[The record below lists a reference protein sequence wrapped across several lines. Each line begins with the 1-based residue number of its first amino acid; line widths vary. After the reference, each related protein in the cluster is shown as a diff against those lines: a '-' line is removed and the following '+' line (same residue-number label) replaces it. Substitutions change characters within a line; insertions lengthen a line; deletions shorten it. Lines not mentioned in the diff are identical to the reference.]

1 MAADQNAGE
10 SSPPAG
16 PDGGVGDASARD
28 AADSDAYDD
37 DALANALADENL
49 RLTLTG
55 SIKLTDIFPAASV
68 DESEQ
73 PEPVQSEPDAPA
85 EPAAEPAAEVTDF
98 SAFAA
103 PSGPAFDLPAPP
115 RRTALG
121 NRDLIQNLDVDAHD
135 TTTRLGVMK
144 QLEEQMRLREEQSRE
159 FEQWE
164 QRMLAIGTP
173 DAIRYVEQT
182 KGDFQGL
189 AVPPG
194 LAPSSAEEV
203 AANEAAEAQ
212 LAVAETEIPLAPP
225 ATIPPAIIRS
235 ATVSP
240 GSAAPPTEG
249 PVAAAHR
256 QTESPLRSRRA
267 ARRAEPVIEQI
278 ELPAAWASIVPSAAD
293 YRTDTTPPAPAP
305 EPPVVESPVADSP
318 RAGSSVA
325 DSPVADSLVVEAP
338 VAETPA
344 GETPAA
350 ETPVVETPAAETP
363 VVETSAVENPAAETP
378 AVETPAV
385 ETSRPLLPDLSS
397 FPPPTTAPFS
407 FDSLISGELAIA
419 AGALPTEDP
428 GVFTPFPHYGYP
440 DENKKPGADDGSA
453 DDLAGDDLPDDYLP
467 DDYQPGDYQ
476 PGDRERDPAASW
488 LSAGAVIGAGADSAL
503 GTGRRSILSLEAAGL
518 EPTPLDERVAKGAR
532 LFWLWFAANSSIV
545 SLAVGGVVF
554 SLGVSLRQAI
564 VAAFVG
570 VAISFLP
577 LGLGTLA
584 SKWSGQPTMVVSRA
598 TFGLLGNIAPAVLAI
613 ITRVFWG
620 AVLLW
625 MLGASTSRL
634 LVIGGAIDEARELLV
649 TLTVIIV
656 GVAVAFAVAFFGYAL
671 FARVQ
676 LVISI
681 LAGVLVI
688 GLIAATWQ
696 SIDLSAALSVADGP
710 WILVLTGTVLVFSFV
725 GLAWA
730 NSSGDLAR
738 YQRPGGSGGAA
749 MLWASF
755 GSTLPAFILIGYG
768 SLLAASSPTIA
779 TGLTDS
785 PIDAVATL
793 VPTWYLIPLLIVA
806 GLSLL
811 SGVIV
816 TIYSGAFAVLAVGL
830 RVQRPASTGIVAA
843 LVLVLAVVI
852 ATAVDGI
859 LPTFRD
865 LATTL
870 AVAVAAWAG
879 IFSADMIIRRRRFDT
894 RSLLVPGGIYPN
906 VNWINL
912 GGFIVATIIGLGLSS
927 ATVGWLGWEGFLFR
941 LVGIPLSGD
950 VATTDLGVV
959 VALVLGVVTPL
970 ALGIRT
976 VREQERAQFAA

>member
-16 PDGGVGDASARD
+16 PDGGDGAAAPDIEYGDVESGD
-28 AADSDAYDD
+28 VEYGD

-55 SIKLTDIFPAASV
+55 SIKLTDIFPAASL
-68 DESEQ
+68 DETS
-73 PEPVQSEPDAPA
+73 PPAPAPAPVAEPV
-85 EPAAEPAAEVTDF
+85 AEVTDF

-103 PSGPAFDLPAPP
+103 PTGPAFDLPAPP

-121 NRDLIQNLDVDAHD
+121 NRDLVQNLDVEAHD

-144 QLEEQMRLREEQSRE
+144 QLEEQMRLRAEQSRE
-159 FEQWE
+159 FQQWE

-173 DAIRYVEQT
+173 DAIRYVEET

-203 AANEAAEAQ
+203 AANEAAEAR
-212 LAVAETEIPLAPP
+212 LAVAETEIP
-225 ATIPPAIIRS
+225 
-235 ATVSP
+235 
-240 GSAAPPTEG
+240 AAPP
-249 PVAAAHR
+249 VADSPTADSPAPTAPASSEAPASAGTSAASHR
-256 QTESPLRSRRA
+256 QTELPLRSRRA

-293 YRTDTTPPAPAP
+293 YQTDAAPPTSTPATSTPQV
-305 EPPVVESPVADSP
+305 PVVETPVAEIP
-318 RAGSSVA
+318 AVA
-325 DSPVADSLVVEAP
+325 PEMLTTPVAEAP
-338 VAETPA
+338 VAETPVA
-344 GETPAA
+344 QNPVA
-350 ETPVVETPAAETP
+350 EPPVAEPP
-363 VVETSAVENPAAETP
+363 VAEP
-378 AVETPAV
+378 PK
-385 ETSRPLLPDLSS
+385 PLLPDLSS

-440 DENKKPGADDGSA
+440 DEKNNPDSDDGSGDDGSG
-453 DDLAGDDLPDDYLP
+453 DDLSGDDLPDDDLLDDYLP
-467 DDYQPGDYQ
+467 GELD
-476 PGDRERDPAASW
+476 RDPASW
-488 LSAGAVIGAGADSAL
+488 LSAGAVVGAGADSAL
-503 GTGRRSILSLEAAGL
+503 GTGRRGILSLEAAGL

-532 LFWLWFAANSSIV
+532 LFWLWFAANSSVV

-634 LVIGGAIDEARELLV
+634 LVIGGAMDESRELLA
-649 TLTVIIV
+649 TLIVIVV
-656 GVAVAFAVAFFGYAL
+656 GLAIAFAVAFFGYAL

-681 LAGVLVI
+681 LAAILVI

-696 SIDLSAALSVADGP
+696 SIDISAALTVADGP
-710 WILVLTGTVLVFSFV
+710 WILVVTGTVLVFSFV

-785 PIDAVATL
+785 PIDAIATL
-793 VPTWYLIPLLIVA
+793 VPTWYPIPLLIVA

-811 SGVIV
+811 SGLIV
-816 TIYSGAFAVLAVGL
+816 TIYSGGFAVLAVGL

-843 LVLVLAVVI
+843 LVLVVAVVI
-852 ATAVDGI
+852 ASAVDGI

-870 AVAVAAWAG
+870 AVPVAAWTG
-879 IFSADMIIRRRRFDT
+879 IFAADMIIRRRRFDT
-894 RSLLVPGGIYPN
+894 RSLLLPGGIYPN
-906 VNWINL
+906 VNWISL
-912 GGFIVATIIGLGLSS
+912 GGFIVASVVGLGLSS

-941 LVGIPLSGD
+941 LIGIPLSGD
-950 VATTDLGVV
+950 LASTDLGVL
-959 VALVLGVVTPL
+959 VALVLGLLTPF